1 MSTIKITSIES
12 LDSHVAE
19 VVRLKIAHTAVT
31 AEMEE
36 KIAGIR
42 KEYAPKI
49 GQVADS
55 ISDKEDS
62 IMAYCEANREEL
74 FPDKKSR
81 ETLTAVVG
89 FEWTPYRVETTGR
102 KIPWKMVVKRALRLS
117 WGKVYVRK
125 PEPQPDKNA
134 LLADREKLT
143 DKQLTALGVKFE
155 RDEQFFIRPKND
167 IATDTVKPNE
177 EAA

>member
-19 VVRLKIAHTAVT
+19 VVRLKIEHTAIT

-36 KIAGIR
+36 KIAGLR

-49 GQVADS
+49 GSVADR
-55 ISDKEDS
+55 ISDKEDL
-62 IMAYCEANREEL
+62 ILAYCDANRELL

-81 ETLTAVVG
+81 ESLTATIG
-89 FEWTPYRVETTGR
+89 FEFTPYRVETSAK
-102 KIPWKMVVKRALRLS
+102 KITWKVVIKRALRLA
-117 WGKVYVRK
+117 WAKVYVRK
-125 PEPQPDKNA
+125 PAPQVDKNA

-143 DKQLTALGVKFE
+143 PVQLVALGIQFD
-155 RDEQFFIRPKND
+155 RDEQFFIRPKSE
-167 IATDTVKPNE
+167 IATDTVKRE